1 MLTKE
6 RCKELFLED
15 LNELGF
21 NLVSFRSPQELGTVR
36 EHNPGEF
43 KYTILR
49 TATLE
54 ESKLLIDK
62 HGYSESE
69 LFPFRYIVQID

>member
-21 NLVSFRSPQELGTVR
+21 NLVSFPNYQPKGKTLT
-36 EHNPGEF
+36 HDPGEF

-49 TATLE
+49 KASQE
-54 ESKLLIDK
+54 EVNKIMKK